1 MVFWIV
7 WQNAVLSAKRAGKL
21 ANRYSALL
29 VLSSGRNPSS
39 TGFSFCKDFPLCY
52 RQETVAGILKK
63 NRTGWELRIK
73 NTFQKRAWIFIFCVK
88 THNWNCYIAQL
99 FSDQSPIVQLDVVV
113 WSENC
118 DIRENAMNHRRDL
131 CSVHKF
137 LHWLLRKEKDVGT

>member
-1 MVFWIV
+1 MVVWIV

-29 VLSSGRNPSS
+29 VISSGRNPSS
-39 TGFSFCKDFPLCY
+39 TGFSFCKDFPLYC

-73 NTFQKRAWIFIFCVK
+73 NTFQKRAWLFIFCVK

-99 FSDQSPIVQLDVVV
+99 FSDQSSIVQLGVVV

-118 DIRENAMNHRRDL
+118 DAQANSMNQRQKL
-131 CSVHKF
+131 CSVHNF
-137 LHWLLRKEKDVGT
+137 RRCLWWL